1 MLSLYASKTFKMS
14 DGKIEAK
21 MKVGQQ
27 KISDNLSMQA
37 FNVYYPIKNLL
48 NLEEE
53 DVSLLQ
59 PILNFN
65 FGQFCGTQISV
76 CRHFYQFP

>member
-27 KISDNLSMQA
+27 KISDNLSTKV
-37 FNVYYPIKNLL
+37 FSVNCPIKNLL
-48 NLEEE
+48 NLE
-53 DVSLLQ
+53 DCQQGVK
-59 PILNFN
+59 FK
-65 FGQFCGTQISV
+65 FGQFCANSN
-76 CRHFYQFP
+76 FNM

>member
-37 FNVYYPIKNLL
+37 FNVNYPIKNLL
-48 NLEEE
+48 NLE
-53 DVSLLQ
+53 DVTTYCV
-59 PILNFN
+59 F
-65 FGQFCGTQISV
+65 QFCPIFGD
-76 CRHFYQFP
+76 

>member
-37 FNVYYPIKNLL
+37 FVVNYPIKNLL
-48 NLEEE
+48 NLE
-53 DVSLLQ
+53 DVTTFTTYCEFQ
-59 PILNFN
+59 FWPILGGFK
-65 FGQFCGTQISV
+65 F
-76 CRHFYQFP
+76 HFYQLP